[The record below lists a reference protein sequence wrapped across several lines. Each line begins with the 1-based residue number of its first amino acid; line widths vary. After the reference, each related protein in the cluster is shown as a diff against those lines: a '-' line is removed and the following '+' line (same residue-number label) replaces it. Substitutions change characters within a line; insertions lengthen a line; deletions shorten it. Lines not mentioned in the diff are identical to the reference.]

1 MSKEISLKN
10 KDHSKRDTTSNLD
23 IAYPVIIPGM
33 QLNPLYSPI
42 LFKSMNISCIMCL
55 FIDNSGMQTMVKP
68 RSLSVMSKNETK
80 NLPQG
85 TGEKAKES
93 IQHPELDINR
103 LINPIGPNTHKK
115 IVSSLVSASSNSSIN
130 SNSLSSPINQSTNS
144 PNPIAISVI
153 SENSNEKV
161 TTPKGK
167 KFFLISKDT
176 IRNVKV
182 SSSISPP
189 PTSKSN
195 SATKQTND
203 SSSKNKNGS
212 NSTTESSVNTNPTSP
227 LLRAVYSKWY
237 CLNGLDTLYYGS
249 SSSSLVH

>member
-1 MSKEISLKN
+1 MNKEISLKN
-10 KDHSKRDTTSNLD
+10 KDHSKMDTPSNLD

-55 FIDNSGMQTMVKP
+55 FIDNSRKNNQNSDMQTMVKP
-68 RSLSVMSKNETK
+68 RSLSFMSNYETK
-80 NLPQG
+80 TNLPQV

-130 SNSLSSPINQSTNS
+130 ANSLSSPINQSTNS

-176 IRNVKV
+176 IRNAKMP
-182 SSSISPP
+182 SSISPP
-189 PTSKSN
+189 PTSESN
-195 SATKQTND
+195 VATKQAND

-227 LLRAVYSKWY
+227 LLRAVYSK
-237 CLNGLDTLYYGS
+237 
-249 SSSSLVH
+249 